1 VDPPATLWRLRAG
14 RSGYVNCDFAAES
27 RLTVKLPTQ
36 YLCRLCLGSILLV
49 ICVFSA
55 QAHDPGLSTA
65 TVTVGDRQIDV
76 LLGFAD
82 RDVESLLTTS
92 GNGPDLRETERF
104 EGIRRQ
110 LESLAAREVSLSL
123 DELRA
128 IPDQPIAKRKDG
140 RNIDILLRFERTNA
154 TRARLASKLFERLPS
169 GHREFV
175 TVRTTSG
182 TSLGEAM
189 LSAKENSVQ
198 IDLPPIA
205 SSTVSARGDHSFLAF
220 LMLGVEHIL
229 TGYDHL
235 LFLFALLVVCR
246 DLRSILTVISCFTIA
261 HSITLALSTLDVVR
275 LPARIVEPLIAAS
288 IAYVGFENLL
298 RGDSPKWRWLITF
311 SFGLVHGLGFADAL
325 KEFGIG
331 SGQFGIVWPLV
342 GFNLGVEV
350 GQLSVAAVVL
360 PILWQLRKNRGFA
373 RQWVPV
379 CSVAITLAGSYW
391 MVERIMQK

>member
-1 VDPPATLWRLRAG
+1 MAIAAG
-14 RSGYVNCDFAAES
+14 RSGYVHCDFAAES

-36 YLCRLCLGSILLV
+36 FLGRLCLGSILLV

-76 LLGFAD
+76 LLGFAEKD
-82 RDVESLLTTS
+82 IESLLTTS
-92 GNGPDLRETERF
+92 GNGPDFRNTERF
-104 EGIRRQ
+104 EGLRHQ
-110 LESLAAREVSLSL
+110 LESLAAAEVSLSL
-123 DELRA
+123 DEVRA
-128 IPDQPIAKRKDG
+128 IPDQPIVKRKDG
-140 RNIDILLRFERTNA
+140 RNTDILLRFERTNA
-154 TRARLASKLFERLPS
+154 TQARLASKLFERLPS

-182 TSLGEAM
+182 ASLGEAM

-198 IDLPPIA
+198 IDLPAIA

-246 DLRSILTVISCFTIA
+246 DLRSILTVITCFTIA

-360 PILWQLRKNRGFA
+360 PILWQLRKNPGFA

-379 CSVAITLAGSYW
+379 CSVAVTLAGSYW
-391 MVERIMQK
+391 MVERILH